1 MLLQTTFKKISIL
14 SRMQTQMW
22 FHRNINKYQKTRYS
36 SKYHPKET
44 SFLHYTYPFFSKK
57 MVKSTQFHPPFYS
70 TFTFYCR
77 CELWSSFRL
86 PRLRLHLTNQR
97 LFHQFR
103 KGHLKLLNIRSCWPC
118 CYLGGVCQN
127 KNETINRGGNIQ
139 MKRIYEDM
147 KDRTEISWRV
157 ESEWLFFPK

>member
-57 MVKSTQFHPPFYS
+57 MVKSTQFHPSFYS
-70 TFTFYCR
+70 PFTFYWPF
-77 CELWSSFRL
+77 ELWSSSL
-86 PRLRLHLTNQR
+86 LRTGWGFTLRTRGSSINSAR
-97 LFHQFR
+97 DTWSSSTS
-103 KGHLKLLNIRSCWPC
+103 GHVAIWEGSEPSIVEETYKWKQVLRGHERSHWNILK
-118 CYLGGVCQN
+118 
-127 KNETINRGGNIQ
+127 
-139 MKRIYEDM
+139 
-147 KDRTEISWRV
+147 SWIGMTV
-157 ESEWLFFPK
+157 LFPK